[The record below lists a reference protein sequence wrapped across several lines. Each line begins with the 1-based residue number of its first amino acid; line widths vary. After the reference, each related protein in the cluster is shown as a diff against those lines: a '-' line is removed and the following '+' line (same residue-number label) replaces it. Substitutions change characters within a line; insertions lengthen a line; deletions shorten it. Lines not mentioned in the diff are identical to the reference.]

1 MFKHLLVPIDG
12 SDLTDRA
19 MTASLEFARQL
30 GASVTGFVAE
40 PVAAPP
46 TPGRPPSLI
55 RQETLEHDAMTAAH
69 ASSLLER
76 FAGLAKEAGVPFT
89 GHHAQVPR
97 VDKAIVAASRATPF
111 LTS

>member
-89 GHHAQVPR
+89 GMMR
-97 VDKAIVAASRATPF
+97 RARRQ
-111 LTS
+111 SQDVGI

>member
-40 PVAAPP
+40 LCVL
-46 TPGRPPSLI
+46 SLI
-55 RQETLEHDAMTAAH
+55 H
-69 ASSLLER
+69 
-76 FAGLAKEAGVPFT
+76 
-89 GHHAQVPR
+89 
-97 VDKAIVAASRATPF
+97 I
-111 LTS
+111 